1 MKTLVSAVIGVA
13 VALSL
18 SGVAAAAQKAEKSDM
33 GKREWQANCA
43 ACHGMDGK
51 GVGPI
56 TDLLKK
62 SPGDLTTLAKK
73 NNGVFPVARVYEV
86 IDGTKDVKAHGTRD
100 MPIWGQEYS
109 IRAAEYYQDIPYDP
123 EVYVRARILSLIDYL
138 YRLQVK

>member
-33 GKREWQANCA
+33 GKREWHANCA
-43 ACHGMDGK
+43 ACHGADGK
-51 GVGPI
+51 GSGPI

-109 IRAAEYYQDIPYDP
+109 VRAAEYYQDIQYDP
-123 EVYVRARILSLIDYL
+123 EVYVRARILALIDYL